1 MTKRKWYKGPPPHV
15 GWWNASL
22 SKVENVWRWWD
33 GKSWS
38 IAANESDNSKSAAER
53 TEFMVHL
60 NDRIEWSDYYPKN
73 ARVPRIDPSKGESK

>member
-22 SKVENVWRWWD
+22 MNDPRAWRWWN
-33 GKSWS
+33 GRHWS
-38 IAANESDNSKSAAER
+38 TSAKANYSHYEAFRAANASYMGTAE
-53 TEFMVHL
+53 
-60 NDRIEWSDYYPKN
+60 IEWSDYYPAN